1 VTISKQI
8 AKPDS
13 TDRIFQLACDRAVAF
28 RQGLTSR
35 RPRPAASASELD
47 SLFNGPTP
55 ECGESDALVIEALAN
70 IADQGLM
77 ASAGRR
83 FFGWVIGASHPV
95 AVAADWLTSAW
106 GQNAANFAASP
117 AAAMAEKVAGRWLL
131 DLLDLPRGSS
141 IGFVTGA
148 TVANFT
154 CLAAARNAQYAK
166 HGWDVEAD
174 GVFRAPPLH
183 VFVGEDAH
191 ATVFS
196 ALRYLGFGTNR
207 LTRVPTDD
215 QGRMKPAALEKLM
228 AATEGPKIVIAQAG
242 QINTGAFDPFLAIA
256 GIAHANDAW
265 LHIDGAFGL
274 WARACPDTYWQTEGV
289 DLADSWA
296 TDGHKWLQLPYDCG
310 FAIARDTRAHRRAM
324 GIEASY
330 LPQAQAIEHDPSQ
343 YAPELS
349 RRARGFAVWAMLRAF
364 GREGIAEMV
373 QRHCAL
379 AQRLADELSA
389 VPGIEILNDV
399 VLNQVILGFGKE
411 KSRARQNA
419 WARATIEELQRENDC
434 FVAGALWR
442 DRWVMRVSII
452 SASLGREDID
462 RLSTAIRSAWRRA
475 QSRDGGR
482 VIEQAISLEEA
493 Q

>member
-1 VTISKQI
+1 MPTSKQV

-13 TDRIFQLACDRAVAF
+13 DAQIFQLACDRAVAF
-28 RQGLTSR
+28 RRELPR
-35 RPRPAASASELD
+35 RKPRPAVSASKLD
-47 SLFNGPTP
+47 DLFNGPTP
-55 ECGESDALVIEALAN
+55 ERGESGALIIESLAE
-70 IADQGLM
+70 IAEQGLM
-77 ASAGRR
+77 ASAGTR

-95 AVAADWLTSAW
+95 GVAADWLTSAW

-148 TVANFT
+148 SMANFT
-154 CLAAARNAQYAK
+154 CLAAARTAQYAK
-166 HGWDVEAD
+166 HNWDVEAD

-183 VFVGEDAH
+183 IFVGDDAH

-207 LTRVPTDD
+207 LIRVPTDEH
-215 QGRMKPAALEKLM
+215 GRMKPVALEKLM
-228 AATEGPKIVIAQAG
+228 ANVEGPKIVIAQAG
-242 QINTGAFDPFLAIA
+242 QINTGALDPFAPIAAIA
-256 GIAHANDAW
+256 RAHDAW

-274 WARACPDTYWQTEGV
+274 WARACPEVRYLTEGV

-310 FAIARDTRAHRRAM
+310 FAIVRDAQAHRRAV

-330 LPQAQAIEHDPSQ
+330 LPQAQDLEHDPSQ

-349 RRARGFAVWAMLRAF
+349 RRARGFAAWAMLRAL

-373 QRHCAL
+373 QRHCSL
-379 AQRLADELSA
+379 ARRLAAELKSD
-389 VPGIEILNDV
+389 PEIQILNEV

-411 KSRARQNA
+411 ESRARQDA
-419 WARATIEELQRENDC
+419 LTRATIEQLQQENNV
-434 FVAGALWR
+434 FAAGAQWR
-442 DRWVMRVSII
+442 GRWVMRVSVI
-452 SASLGREDID
+452 SASLQEEDMD
-462 RLSTAIRSAWRRA
+462 RLSASIRSALRRA
-475 QSRDGGR
+475 QSRDMGPAG
-482 VIEQAISLEEA
+482 QHTTKLEKA
-493 Q
+493 L